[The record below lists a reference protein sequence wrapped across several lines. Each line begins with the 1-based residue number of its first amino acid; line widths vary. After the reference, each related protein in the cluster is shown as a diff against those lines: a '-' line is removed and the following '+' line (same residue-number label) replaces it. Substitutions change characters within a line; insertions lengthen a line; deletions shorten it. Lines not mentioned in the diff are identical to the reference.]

1 MTREEAL
8 EQLKIEYI
16 GEWDA
21 DIQAKFIS
29 IEALW
34 DAAWD
39 AARDAATEHEIEI
52 LRELL
57 REGDERGA

>member
-29 IEALW
+29 IEALRNAARA
-34 DAAWD
+34 AAWD
-39 AARDAATEHEIEI
+39 AAMEHEIEI

-57 REGDERGA
+57 EEGDEHGA